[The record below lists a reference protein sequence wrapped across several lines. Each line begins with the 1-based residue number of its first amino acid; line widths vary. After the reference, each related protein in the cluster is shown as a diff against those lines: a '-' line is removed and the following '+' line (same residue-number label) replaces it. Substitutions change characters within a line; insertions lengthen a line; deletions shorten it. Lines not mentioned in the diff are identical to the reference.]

1 MLLLETT
8 FSKWRGDEFWKV
20 EELNRDKLRME
31 IPPYGQMLLDGN
43 ERNVVGKCSRVLIV
57 IVMDNHESKILND
70 IKKCDVTPDCY
81 LMAPV
86 A

>member
-1 MLLLETT
+1 M
-8 FSKWRGDEFWKV
+8 KG
-20 EELNRDKLRME
+20 EELDTEKLTKE
-31 IPPYGQMLLDGN
+31 TPPYGQMLLDGN

-57 IVMDNHESKILND
+57 KVMDNHESKILND

-81 LMAPV
+81 LLAPV